1 MFEIPTNSRKD
12 VRPEVVDLVCKA
24 FYTKRE
30 MYWCDTAVCEDGRFR
45 SSQDHDGGD
54 RPSFTISASER
65 EEAFKLFQG
74 KGYHV
79 YYAEWYAPNGR
90 RLYCYRL
97 HEVKRVDNGNG
108 YYIF

>member
-1 MFEIPTNSRKD
+1 MFEIPTNSKES

-30 MYWCDTAVCEDGRFR
+30 MYWCDTAVYEDGRFR
-45 SSQDHDGGD
+45 SSQNHDNTD
-54 RPSFTISASER
+54 KRSFIISDGER
-65 EEAFKLFQG
+65 EEAFTLFQS

-97 HEVKRVDNGNG
+97 HEVKRIDNGNG
-108 YYIF
+108 HYIF